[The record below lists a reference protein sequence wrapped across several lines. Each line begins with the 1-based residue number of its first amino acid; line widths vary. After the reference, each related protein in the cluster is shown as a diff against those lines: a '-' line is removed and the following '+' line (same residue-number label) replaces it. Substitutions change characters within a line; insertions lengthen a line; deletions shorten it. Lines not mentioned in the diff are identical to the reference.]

1 MPFSFIS
8 HRTGKGFESTLPRYK
23 LRVRGDARGD
33 ATQHAWGRANEVLGR
48 CARGEQRPLVC
59 C

>member
-8 HRTGKGFESTLPRYK
+8 HRTGKGFKSTLPRYK
-23 LRVRGDARGD
+23 LRGDARGD
-33 ATQHAWGRANEVLGR
+33 TTQHAWGRANEVLGR
-48 CARGEQRPLVC
+48 CARGEWRLLVC